1 MWHSSLL
8 TPQTSGISNLFP
20 FCMSLPILD
29 ILCVE
34 SCKICFWLILWD
46 TSRVHQCCN
55 TYQGF
60 TQVGETSEQLR
71 THTALQ
77 WTYILFPEPTWGC
90 SQPPVSPVWGHPD
103 TSGFYGYLHTHT
115 HTQLRTKKIFK
126 KKKKGLRFLLNL
138 LTDENSMIWVC
149 KALFIRSRIG
159 QCFRC
164 SLLGVV
170 NGTAVAIELR
180 ITVWVPSPCPG
191 ITCLGLELLW

>member
-1 MWHSSLL
+1 
-8 TPQTSGISNLFP
+8 
-20 FCMSLPILD
+20 MSLPILD

-34 SCKICFWLILWD
+34 SCKNCFWLILWD

-60 TQVGETSEQLR
+60 TQVGEMAEQLR

-115 HTQLRTKKIFK
+115 YTQLRTRKILK
-126 KKKKGLRFLLNL
+126 KKKKKDFTFCSTFWLTRIPWYGYARLRLSARALASASVVL
-138 LTDENSMIWVC
+138 SWV
-149 KALFIRSRIG
+149 LW
-159 QCFRC
+159 
-164 SLLGVV
+164 
-170 NGTAVAIELR
+170 TA
-180 ITVWVPSPCPG
+180 
-191 ITCLGLELLW
+191 LLWPLS